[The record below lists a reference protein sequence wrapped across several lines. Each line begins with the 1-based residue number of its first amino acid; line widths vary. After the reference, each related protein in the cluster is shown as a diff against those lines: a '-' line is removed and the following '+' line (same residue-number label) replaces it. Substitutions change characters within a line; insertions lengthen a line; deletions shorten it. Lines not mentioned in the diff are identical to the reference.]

1 MTIRVN
7 RTTLV
12 LVVSVVAL
20 VTGGAVLR
28 AQAQAGQQVPIGV
41 IDLYAIEEQA
51 PQFVEARAHVAEYQ
65 AQLDAAMQVASPYR
79 FLRAEELNTAIAL
92 QRAGDTRTRQQR
104 EQLEALMAEDEKRAT
119 RYRELLTLPAD
130 QRIPATDAEF
140 ADLGKLYDECEA
152 TQNALIKDARG
163 KLALGIRQYEEKVSS
178 QLDKALDGVAKQ
190 QGLALIL
197 EKRVRT
203 ENQAAD
209 PTLASLGYQ
218 YRRIVHYGGT
228 DVTKEVLAEL
238 VRLNNEANGVP
249 GT

>member
-12 LVVSVVAL
+12 LVASAVAL
-20 VTGGAVLR
+20 ATGGAVLR

-51 PQFVEARAHVAEYQ
+51 PQFAEARAHVAEYQ
-65 AQLDAAMQVASPYR
+65 AQLDAAMQVAAPYR
-79 FLRAEELNTAIAL
+79 FLKAEELNSAIAL
-92 QRAGDTRTRQQR
+92 ERAGDNRTRQQR
-104 EQLEALMAEDEKRAT
+104 EQLEALMTEDERRAT
-119 RYRELLTLPAD
+119 RYRELVTLPAD
-130 QRIPATDAEF
+130 QRGTATDAEF
-140 ADLGKLYDECEA
+140 ADLAKLYDECEQA
-152 TQNALIKDARG
+152 QNALIKDARE
-163 KLALGIRQYEEKVSS
+163 KLALGIRQYEEKVSG
-178 QLDKALDGVAKQ
+178 QLDKALEAVATR
-190 QGLALIL
+190 QGLAMIL

-228 DVTKEVLAEL
+228 DVTGDVLAEL
-238 VRLNNEANGVP
+238 VRLSNEANGVP
-249 GT
+249 GA